1 MDDWVSRVA
10 ETLVKAREEA
20 GVSQA
25 TLAQRMEVSRQ
36 SVIKWERG
44 INAISFPM
52 MMK

>member
-25 TLAQRMEVSRQ
+25 TLAQRMEVS
-36 SVIKWERG
+36 
-44 INAISFPM
+44 
-52 MMK
+52 